1 LKIGVLL
8 SGSGLYDGTD
18 VQEAVLALLALERHG
33 ARPVCLAPSCP
44 QLHTVSHLTGDE
56 VPGVERQALEEA
68 ARLARGKVQSI
79 GEFWPGAL
87 QGLVIPG
94 GYGVPKTLMTGFMQ
108 LGAARRPIPEVM
120 ALLDDVTGRNRPLGA
135 ISLGRTLIKAYFG
148 GELDDSETG
157 LPADRVVEE
166 PEHRTLFTPGF
177 LAADR
182 AADVAA
188 GIDAM
193 VARLMEM
200 AAAGLPAAG

>member
-1 LKIGVLL
+1 MKIGVLL

-18 VQEAVLALLALERHG
+18 VQEAVLSLVALERAG
-33 ARPVCLAPSCP
+33 ARPVCLAPSRR

-56 VPGVERQALEEA
+56 SPGEERQVLEEA
-68 ARLARGKVQSI
+68 ARLARGKIQDL

-94 GYGVPKTLMTGFMQ
+94 GYGVPKTLITGFME
-108 LGAARRPIPEVM
+108 LGATREPIPEVR
-120 ALLDDVTGRNRPLGA
+120 ALLDDLTGRKRPLGA
-135 ISLGRTLIKAYFG
+135 IGLGRTLIKAYFG
-148 GELDDSETG
+148 GELEESEVV
-157 LPADRVVEE
+157 LPADRVEVDAGR
-166 PEHRTLFTPGF
+166 RTVFTPGF

-193 VARLMEM
+193 VAELMRM
-200 AAAGLPAAG
+200 AAAAPAAAG